1 MPDMLSVPAAP
12 QAPPGPQESA
22 SAPPGREPEGPPF
35 KDVLDHHQART
46 ADAEGRSGGDDS
58 PKGKDSKDDAGC
70 SPQAAVQ
77 ALALVAAP
85 VVPVTTPPV
94 TVPGAEAA
102 SDATA
107 TAGTTP
113 ATALVAATAVA
124 DLAPAAAAQLAGVP
138 AQQAAPEATAAAPV
152 TEAGAT
158 PVPTQ
163 APANDVTSPAD
174 VTSVEVPQAAVPADR
189 PATRSGDAPATG
201 APAPA
206 QPAAAAAPVPDAQA
220 PAAAI
225 QPVGDNAAAAAP
237 VASAQPAAAQAA
249 TQAPERDDAPAGPQA
264 PQSPVVAHAVEHA
277 HRATPVAPPAP
288 VSPLNTAHAVER
300 IQAMVHVAHARGV
313 AHARVELHPAELG
326 GVTIQLHVAHDGLRA
341 HVTADRADALPL
353 LQRAAA
359 DLQRTL
365 ENRGIDL
372 AGLDFGL
379 APDAEAGASRDDGR
393 AQQRGNA
400 FGTTRDSD
408 GEPDGD
414 DDVLVTSPPG
424 PTRAVGLPAG
434 ALVDVRA

>member
-46 ADAEGRSGGDDS
+46 AHAEGRSGGDDS
-58 PKGKDSKDDAGC
+58 PKGKDTEDDKAAC
-70 SPQAAVQ
+70 SPQAAIQ

-85 VVPVTTPPV
+85 VVPVTP
-94 TVPGAEAA
+94 
-102 SDATA
+102 TA
-107 TAGTTP
+107 TPVAAPAVTAAATPALTDGTTP
-113 ATALVAATAVA
+113 AVAAAVAATTAVA

-138 AQQAAPEATAAAPV
+138 AQQADAKATADAGIPVPLATAGAETKAEAAP
-152 TEAGAT
+152 ADA
-158 PVPTQ
+158 
-163 APANDVTSPAD
+163 APL
-174 VTSVEVPQAAVPADR
+174 AVPADR
-189 PATRSGDAPATG
+189 PATRPGDAKTAV
-201 APAPA
+201 AQAA
-206 QPAAAAAPVPDAQA
+206 QPAAAAPAQPADVQA
-220 PAAAI
+220 PGAAT
-225 QPVGDNAAAAAP
+225 QPVADTTAAAAT
-237 VASAQPAAAQAA
+237 VASAQPAAAQATA
-249 TQAPERDDAPAGPQA
+249 TQAAERDDAPAGPQGPSAPVA
-264 PQSPVVAHAVEHA
+264 PQAAAHA
-277 HRATPVAPPAP
+277 HRAPAPVAPAP

-300 IQAMVHVAHARGV
+300 IQAMVHVAHAHGV

-414 DDVLVTSPPG
+414 DDVLVTSATG
-424 PTRAVGLPAG
+424 TTRSVELPAG